1 MKRKSVIELDP
12 TIGTAYT
19 QVRAYEK
26 ILSAALLTLAFGLC
40 TVSTLFSQEHEV
52 SKAELLVGHSYL
64 GSSDTNFNGRKAM
77 LVGNVNHWLGVVAD
91 LDGHYPKS
99 FAVIALFVALK
110 SSARMVLRET
120 SVGRGE
126 PGHAPN
132 GVKP

>member
-1 MKRKSVIELDP
+1 LKRKSVIELDP

-26 ILSAALLTLAFGLC
+26 ILSAALLTL
-40 TVSTLFSQEHEV
+40 EHEV

>member
-1 MKRKSVIELDP
+1 LKRKSVIELDP

-26 ILSAALLTLAFGLC
+26 LLSAALLTLAFGLC

-64 GSSDTNFNGRKAM
+64 GSDTNFNGRKAM
-77 LVGNVNHWLGVVAD
+77 LVGDVNHSLGVVAD

-99 FAVIALFVALK
+99 FAVIALFVTLK
-110 SSARMVLRET
+110 SSAHGSPRNLRR
-120 SVGRGE
+120 SGRAGSRS
-126 PGHAPN
+126 
-132 GVKP
+132 